1 MKNELSFDVVVIG
14 GGHAGCEAAAAS
26 ARLGVNTALF
36 THKIE
41 TIGEMSCNPAIGG
54 LGKGHLVR
62 EIDALDGVMGE
73 VADKSGIQFRLLNRS
88 RGPAVQGPRTQSDRF
103 LYRKYMQEKLLNY
116 CNLSVFADPV
126 IKFIFNKNT
135 ISGFET
141 KAGKKISC
149 AKLVLTTGTFL
160 NGLIH
165 IGDKRTPAGRFDE
178 KPSTGLSEQL
188 ERYDFKLGRLKTG
201 TPPRLDARTINYD
214 NLEEQFADDDP
225 YFFSFLTK
233 KNLNKQVSCR
243 MTYTNEKVHKIIQK
257 NLKRSAMYSG
267 SIKGVGPRY
276 CPSIEDKIV
285 KFADK
290 DRHQIYLEP
299 EGLNDH
305 TIYPNGISTSLP
317 EEVQQEICNNIMGLE
332 NVKMI
337 RPGYAIEYDYIDP
350 RELLLTLET
359 KKIQNFYFAGQIN
372 GTTGYEEAAA
382 QGLIAGIN
390 AALSFKKEE
399 PFILDRSDAYI
410 GVMIDDLVT
419 KGVAEP
425 YRMFTSR
432 AEYRLSL
439 RADNAD
445 LRLTNKGIII
455 GLIDKSRESI
465 FKDKEYKINLIS
477 KKMIESSISPTKIN
491 NFGIKIA
498 KDGVLRK
505 SNEILTQKGVDMK
518 KIRQIW
524 PEIPFFDKK
533 IDEQIE
539 INAHYRGYLKKQK
552 ADILAFKRDENLI
565 IPEKMNYD
573 SFSGLSNEVK
583 AKFKEI
589 KPRTMGQALRI
600 EGITPAAV
608 YILLSHVKRRSIKQI
623 A

>member
-1 MKNELSFDVVVIG
+1 MKNDLSFDVVVIG

-88 RGPAVQGPRTQSDRF
+88 RGPAVRGPRTQSDRS
-103 LYRKYMQEKLLNY
+103 LYRKYMQEKLVNY
-116 CNLSVFADPV
+116 CNLNIFSDPV

-135 ISGFET
+135 ITGFIT
-141 KAGKKISC
+141 KKGKKVLCS
-149 AKLVLTTGTFL
+149 KLILTTGTFL

-165 IGDKRTPAGRFDE
+165 IGDERTPAGRYDE

-188 ERYDFKLGRLKTG
+188 EKYNFKIGRLKTG
-201 TPPRLDARTINYD
+201 TPPRLDSRTINYD
-214 NLEEQFADDDP
+214 NLEEQFADEDP

-233 KNLNKQVSCR
+233 KNINKQVSCR
-243 MTYTNEKVHKIIQK
+243 MTYTNDKVHKIIEK
-257 NLKRSAMYSG
+257 NLSRSAMYSG
-267 SIKGVGPRY
+267 SIQGVGPRY

-290 DRHQIYLEP
+290 GRHQIFLEP

-317 EEVQQEICNNIMGLE
+317 SEIQQEICNNIMGLE
-332 NVKMI
+332 NVSI
-337 RPGYAIEYDYIDP
+337 LRPGYAIEYDYIDP
-350 RELLLTLET
+350 RELFLTLET
-359 KKIQNFYFAGQIN
+359 KKINSLYLAGQVN

-390 AALSFKKEE
+390 AALSFKKLE

-439 RADNAD
+439 RSDNAD
-445 LRLTNKGIII
+445 QRLTLKGIEI
-455 GLIDKSRESI
+455 GLIGDTRKTLYLEK
-465 FKDKEYKINLIS
+465 FDKINQI
-477 KKMIESSISPTKIN
+477 KAKMNQSNISPTKADKY
-491 NFGIKIA
+491 GIKIA
-498 KDGVLRK
+498 KDGVLRT
-505 SNEILTQKGVDMK
+505 SNQILTQKGVDMS
-518 KIRQIW
+518 KIREIW
-524 PEIPFFDKK
+524 TDIPFFSTE
-533 IDEQIE
+533 IDEQVE
-539 INAHYRGYLKKQK
+539 INAHYSGYLKKQK

-565 IPEKMNYD
+565 IPDKINYD
-573 SFSGLSNEVK
+573 GLSGLSNEVK

-589 KPRTMGQALRI
+589 KPKTMGQALRI
-600 EGITPAAV
+600 DGITPAAV
-608 YILLSHVKRRSIKQI
+608 YILLSHVKRKSIKHI

>member
-1 MKNELSFDVVVIG
+1 MKNDLSFDIIVIG
-14 GGHAGCEAAAAS
+14 GGHAGCEAAAAA

-36 THKIE
+36 THKKE

-88 RGPAVQGPRTQSDRF
+88 RGPAVRGPRTQSDRS
-103 LYRKYMQEKLLNY
+103 LYRKYMQEKLANY
-116 CNLSVFADPV
+116 CNLSIFSDPV
-126 IKFIFNKNT
+126 IKFIFDKNIIT
-135 ISGFET
+135 GFIT
-141 KAGKKISC
+141 KAGKKVLCS
-149 AKLVLTTGTFL
+149 KLILTTGTFL

-165 IGDKRTPAGRFDE
+165 IGDERTPAGRYDE

-188 ERYDFKLGRLKTG
+188 EKYNFKIGRLKTG
-201 TPPRLDARTINYD
+201 TPPRLDSRTINYE

-233 KNLNKQVSCR
+233 KNINKQVSCR
-243 MTYTNEKVHKIIQK
+243 MTYTNDKVHKIIEK
-257 NLKRSAMYSG
+257 NLSKSAMYSG
-267 SIKGVGPRY
+267 SIQGVGPRY

-290 DRHQIYLEP
+290 GRHQIFLEP

-317 EEVQQEICNNIMGLE
+317 AEVQQEICNNINGLE
-332 NVKMI
+332 NVLII

-350 RELLLTLET
+350 RELFLTLET
-359 KKIQNFYFAGQIN
+359 KKISNLYLAGQIN

-390 AALSFKKEE
+390 AALSFKKSE

-439 RADNAD
+439 RSDNAD
-445 LRLTNKGIII
+445 QRLTAKGIEI
-455 GLIDKSRESI
+455 GLIGDIRKTLYLDK
-465 FKDKEYKINLIS
+465 FDKISKINA
-477 KKMIESSISPTKIN
+477 KMDQSTISPNKADK
-491 NFGIKIA
+491 FGVKIA
-498 KDGVLRK
+498 KDGILRN
-505 SNEILTQKGVDMK
+505 SNEILTQKGVNMT
-518 KIRQIW
+518 KIREIW
-524 PEIPFFDKK
+524 SDIPFFSNE
-533 IDEQIE
+533 IDEQVE

-552 ADILAFKRDENLI
+552 ADILAFKRDENLL
-565 IPEKMNYD
+565 IPDKIDYD
-573 SFSGLSNEVK
+573 ILSGLSNEVK

-589 KPRTMGQALRI
+589 KPKTMGQALRI
-600 EGITPAAV
+600 DGITPAAV
-608 YILLSHVKRRSIKQI
+608 YILLSHVKRKSIKHI

>member
-1 MKNELSFDVVVIG
+1 MKNDLSFDVVVIG
-14 GGHAGCEAAAAS
+14 GGHAGCEAASAS

-73 VADKSGIQFRLLNRS
+73 IADKSGIQFRLLNRS
-88 RGPAVQGPRTQSDRF
+88 RGPAVRGPRTQSDRS
-103 LYRKYMQEKLLNY
+103 LYRKYMQEKLVNY
-116 CNLSVFADPV
+116 CNLSIFSDPV

-141 KAGKKISC
+141 KNGKKVIC
-149 AKLVLTTGTFL
+149 GKLILTTGTFL

-165 IGDKRTPAGRFDE
+165 IGDERTPAGRYDE

-188 ERYDFKLGRLKTG
+188 QKYEFKIGRLKTG
-201 TPPRLDARTINYD
+201 TPPRLDSRTINYK

-233 KNLNKQVSCR
+233 KNINEQVSCR
-243 MTYTNEKVHKIIQK
+243 MTYTNHKVHKIIEK
-257 NLKRSAMYSG
+257 NLSKSAMYSG

-285 KFADK
+285 KFSDK
-290 DRHQIYLEP
+290 GRHQIFLEP

-317 EEVQQEICNNIMGLE
+317 SEVQQEICNNINGLE
-332 NVKMI
+332 NVKII

-350 RELLLTLET
+350 RELFLTLET
-359 KKIQNFYFAGQIN
+359 KKINNLYLAGQIN
-372 GTTGYEEAAA
+372 GTTGYEEAAS

-390 AALSFKKEE
+390 AALSIKEHE

-445 LRLTNKGIII
+445 QRLTDKGIEI
-455 GLIDKSRESI
+455 GLIGNKRKEIYLDKSEKLKNISNKM
-465 FKDKEYKINLIS
+465 FKS
-477 KKMIESSISPTKIN
+477 HISPNKAEN
-491 NFGIKIA
+491 YGIKIA
-498 KDGVLRK
+498 KDGILR
-505 SNEILTQKGVDMK
+505 SSSEILTQKGVDMP
-518 KIRQIW
+518 KIREIW
-524 PEIPFFDKK
+524 SDIPYYDRE

-565 IPEKMNYD
+565 IPEKIDYD
-573 SFSGLSNEVK
+573 KLSGLSNEVK
-583 AKFKEI
+583 AKFNQI
-589 KPRTMGQALRI
+589 KPKTMGQALRI
-600 EGITPAAV
+600 DGITPAAV
-608 YILLSHVKRRSIKQI
+608 YILLSHVKRKSIKHI

>member
-1 MKNELSFDVVVIG
+1 MKNDLSFDVVVIG

-73 VADKSGIQFRLLNRS
+73 IADKSGIQFRLLNRS
-88 RGPAVQGPRTQSDRF
+88 RGPAVRGPRTQSDRF
-103 LYRKYMQEKLLNY
+103 LYRKYMQEKLVNY
-116 CNLSVFADPV
+116 CNLKIFSDPV
-126 IKFIFNKNT
+126 IKFIFEKT
-135 ISGFET
+135 AISGFET
-141 KAGKKISC
+141 QSGKKILC
-149 AKLVLTTGTFL
+149 GKLILTTGTFL

-165 IGDKRTPAGRFDE
+165 IGDKKTPAGRYDE
-178 KPSTGLSEQL
+178 KPSSGLTEQL
-188 ERYDFKLGRLKTG
+188 KKYHFKIGRLKTG
-201 TPPRLDARTINYD
+201 TPPRLDARTINFE

-233 KNLNKQVSCR
+233 KNFNKQVSCR
-243 MTYTNEKVHKIIQK
+243 MTYTNEKVHNIIKK
-257 NLKRSAMYSG
+257 NLTKSAMYSG
-267 SIKGVGPRY
+267 SIQGVGPRY

-290 DRHQIYLEP
+290 DRHQIFLEP

-305 TIYPNGISTSLP
+305 TVYPNGISTSLP
-317 EEVQQEICNNIMGLE
+317 ADTQQEICNNINGLE
-332 NVKMI
+332 NVKII

-350 RELLLTLET
+350 RELFLTLET
-359 KKIQNFYFAGQIN
+359 KKIHNLYLAGQIN

-390 AALSFKKEE
+390 AALSFKNSE

-445 LRLTNKGIII
+445 QRLTFKGIKI
-455 GLIDKSRESI
+455 GLIGNNRKDLFEDKSI
-465 FKDKEYKINLIS
+465 KIKQIS
-477 KKMIESSISPTKIN
+477 SKMDTLRISPSKISQI
-491 NFGIKIA
+491 GIKIS
-498 KDGVLRK
+498 KDGILRN
-505 SNEILTQKGVDMK
+505 SHEILTQKGVDMEM
-518 KIRQIW
+518 IRKIW
-524 PEIPFFDKK
+524 PDIPYFNKEID
-533 IDEQIE
+533 DQIE
-539 INAHYRGYLKKQK
+539 INAHYFGYLKKQK

-565 IPEKMNYD
+565 IPKGVNYD
-573 SFSGLSNEVK
+573 ALSGLSNEVK
-583 AKFKEI
+583 DKFKQI
-589 KPRTMGQALRI
+589 RPKTMGQALRI
-600 EGITPAAV
+600 DGITPSAV
-608 YILLSHVKRRSIKQI
+608 YILLSYVKRKSIKHI